1 MYSTAG
7 WDCGPPVAGH
17 PTDPRVRSSTSHPSG
32 PSDPRGTRV
41 SNDASLAPADPRA
54 PPAGRAATDPRDPRR
69 PRDPL
74 AAPAD
79 PNLLRG
85 AGGSEP
91 PSSGFPLHQTVSTE
105 ATCAANLARLKFQ
118 TWDLLR
124 SLPPNQPLKMSSLH
138 TAFLRRHRLQLQVA
152 IREALGEA
160 KAKEQTIEV
169 QKFVKK
175 YLADVVE
182 MKRGRDLGTQGFEHQ
197 ELYLFPRESFAQ
209 TASAYAAATTAN
221 AIDRSAGRDAGGGEA
236 PAEHIGGHPAEDNRE
251 GAARIRRRE
260 TGECG
265 ATVETAVETSVH
277 QATATAAP
285 APARAAGPL
294 SKRPRTAVDTP
305 TYCATCDCNLP
316 PGDGKQWR
324 IHAEGAR
331 HRANLAAA
339 RNERAT
345 RPISPPAPTRAAAD
359 TVSIDPA
366 PRVERE
372 SSRAGIPSAAE
383 LPAPEP
389 PFAPTTAS
397 VWADRVAGLADELL
411 DARRAQRDANRAL
424 EEREREIATLRESTA
439 SFFADLKREA
449 EAERRVCAERARAAA
464 ERAERAEAAES
475 SAERRAFIAEE
486 SCRALADDLSRIES
500 DRRAAE
506 EETIRARDEA
516 KALREASAR
525 LELELAASHVRLRA
539 AEAPVGIAAAAGAP
553 RVAGGGTSAGFRIP
567 RVDEPPPPPP
577 PPKPE
582 PAPECCVCSEEY
594 TAERVRHMFV
604 GCQHVCV
611 CGECADVIWKQGPN
625 KRACPICREKVKHRA
640 IPFRPVFS

>member
-1 MYSTAG
+1 M
-7 WDCGPPVAGH
+7 
-17 PTDPRVRSSTSHPSG
+17 
-32 PSDPRGTRV
+32 
-41 SNDASLAPADPRA
+41 
-54 PPAGRAATDPRDPRR
+54 
-69 PRDPL
+69 
-74 AAPAD
+74 
-79 PNLLRG
+79 
-85 AGGSEP
+85 
-91 PSSGFPLHQTVSTE
+91 
-105 ATCAANLARLKFQ
+105 
-118 TWDLLR
+118 
-124 SLPPNQPLKMSSLH
+124 
-138 TAFLRRHRLQLQVA
+138 A

-182 MKRGRDLGTQGFEHQ
+182 MKRGRDLGTHGFEHQ

-221 AIDRSAGRDAGGGEA
+221 AIDRSAEPDAGGGEA
-236 PAEHIGGHPAEDNRE
+236 PAEPVGGHPAEDNRD
-251 GAARIRRRE
+251 GAARVRRRE
-260 TGECG
+260 PGECG
-265 ATVETAVETSVH
+265 ATVETAVETSSH
-277 QATATAAP
+277 QATAAANAAAKATATAAP
-285 APARAAGPL
+285 APARAAGPGPL
-294 SKRPRTAVDTP
+294 SKRPRTAVATP

-316 PGDGKQWR
+316 SGDGKQWR
-324 IHAEGAR
+324 MHAEGAR

-345 RPISPPAPTRAAAD
+345 RPISPPAPTRAAAAAD
-359 TVSIDPA
+359 AVSIDPA
-366 PRVERE
+366 PRVVRE
-372 SSRAGIPSAAE
+372 SSRAGISSAAD
-383 LPAPEP
+383 LPTP

-397 VWADRVAGLADELL
+397 AWADRVAGLADELL
-411 DARRAQRDANRAL
+411 DARRAQRDADRAL

-439 SFFADLKREA
+439 TFFADLKREA
-449 EAERRVCAERARAAA
+449 EAERRVCTERARAAT

-475 SAERRAFIAEE
+475 AAERRAIIAEE
-486 SCRALADDLSRIES
+486 SCRALADDLSRVES

-525 LELELAASHVRLRA
+525 LESELAASHVRLRA
-539 AEAPVGIAAAAGAP
+539 KDAPVGIAAAAGAP
-553 RVAGGGTSAGFRIP
+553 RVAGGGTSVGFRIP
-567 RVDEPPPPPP
+567 RVDEPPPTAQPPPPP

-582 PAPECCVCSEEY
+582 PAPECCVCAEEY
-594 TAERVRHMFV
+594 TAERVRYMFV